1 MKKTFLLG
9 IGAQKAGTTWL
20 HKELEKNTFFKSGF
34 AKEYHTFDSMYAKEC
49 MHIPATWEQ
58 RILAISGK
66 TDGKSNRRRSQLL
79 KRLLFATDS
88 EAYFDYFDYLSIRD
102 QSEVLTGDIT
112 PSYSLLDRKAFR
124 SIRKELTSRGFTIK
138 VVFLMRDPVERIWSA
153 LRMNHRKTREKSNQF
168 SADQFEEALTKFYQ
182 KDLTYRKTEYKRIIL
197 NLESVF
203 KPPEL
208 HFDFYERLFTPEAY
222 QRFSDFVGFKLKTP
236 DFENF
241 VNASPKNSELSNKL
255 SRAIAQ
261 HYSQTYQFIEERFS
275 GIASELWSENY
286 QFISD

>member
-20 HKELEKNTFFKSGF
+20 HKELTKNTCFKAGF
-34 AKEYHTFDSMYAKEC
+34 VKEYHTFDSMYAKEC
-49 MHIPATWEQ
+49 IHLPSTWEQ
-58 RILAISGK
+58 RVHAISGM

-124 SIRKELTSRGFTIK
+124 SIRKGLKSRGFTIK

-153 LRMNHRKTREKSNQF
+153 LRMNHSKTHEKSNEL
-168 SADQFEEALTKFYQ
+168 SADQFEKALTKFYQ
-182 KDLTYRKTEYKRIIL
+182 KELTYCKTDYKKIIL

-203 KPPEL
+203 KPQEL
-208 HFDFYERLFTPEAY
+208 HFDFYERLFTPAAY
-222 QRFSDFVGFKLKTP
+222 QRFSDFIEFTLKPP
-236 DFENF
+236 DFGNF
-241 VNASPKNSELSNKL
+241 VNASPKNSELSKEL

-261 HYSQTYQFIEERFS
+261 HYSQTYQFVEERFN
-275 GIASELWSENY
+275 GIASELWAANY
-286 QFISD
+286 QSISD